1 MDIEFKNRF
10 SRKMQILF
18 YLLLKNYTFIFL
30 NYAYNLIYKFL
41 QHIHSIYIF
50 FIHYNKYYYCTLD
63 FNFPLNLYFEHIYI
77 YILWGRRIWQAR
89 PISYQTQGPRRE
101 RRNVWGWV
109 RKAQAAGR
117 HRRGPSCPRP
127 TKVTERES
135 STPLKTALPVVLNK
149 RTNTVGQLWG
159 HDGGA
164 ILGEAVIFALNIRS
178 W

>member
-77 YILWGRRIWQAR
+77 YCGAEGFGK
-89 PISYQTQGPRRE
+89 PGPFHIKP
-101 RRNVWGWV
+101 
-109 RKAQAAGR
+109 KAHAEKEET
-117 HRRGPSCPRP
+117 S
-127 TKVTERES
+127 EDE
-135 STPLKTALPVVLNK
+135 
-149 RTNTVGQLWG
+149 
-159 HDGGA
+159 
-164 ILGEAVIFALNIRS
+164 
-178 W
+178 

>member
-77 YILWGRRIWQAR
+77 YIVGPKDLASPAHFISNPR
-89 PISYQTQGPRRE
+89 PTPRKKKRLRMSKE
-101 RRNVWGWV
+101 
-109 RKAQAAGR
+109 
-117 HRRGPSCPRP
+117 GPSCWKASPR
-127 TKVTERES
+127 TILS
-135 STPLKTALPVVLNK
+135 SANQGHGK
-149 RTNTVGQLWG
+149 RK
-159 HDGGA
+159 
-164 ILGEAVIFALNIRS
+164 
-178 W
+178 